1 MNEFIKIECPET
13 RLFINKNIL
22 AYGQIF
28 NDGGLIFVL
37 NSGEKFEIA
46 DALNIKQI
54 EESFGYPKGHFQPRL
69 VDD

>member
-13 RLFINKNIL
+13 TIYLNKQTV

-37 NSGEKFEIA
+37 NSGDKFEIA
-46 DALNIKQI
+46 DALNINQI
-54 EESFGYPKGHFQPRL
+54 EESFGYPKGHFNPRV